1 MLTALPVSSEQRLQQ
16 IALARQ
22 AVLHGGKSQPGIL
35 AEPWIER
42 SWQRCLA
49 SGKKPEQT
57 VGFDILPPQILR
69 RTEEANQVLAA
80 AARPVLEKL
89 GAASASTRYF
99 AILTNAQGVVVD
111 VNGAIDRRDRRVD
124 LITRIGVDLSED
136 SVGTTAIGAALTELQ
151 PVWLHRGEHF
161 FNANSAY
168 SCAGAPLF
176 GPDGRCAGMLD
187 LTGVDTVE
195 RPELKHLVVQSA
207 RSIENALIQ
216 NRPHDLMIRLNW
228 SSQSLGDDMDGMV
241 CLDPD
246 GWVTGANPA
255 ARQMVPA
262 LQNAGAAAVHCSE
275 LFAMPYEMLFDAAK
289 SNPMSY
295 PQAIDV
301 PLWSG
306 LRLHALPL
314 LRGRAPAAGRL
325 GGRGTPVPTLQLKD
339 IETALIRKAVSDARG
354 NIVKAARA
362 LGISRATVYRRLG
375 ERPTK

>member
-16 IALARQ
+16 IAHARK
-22 AVLHGGKSQPGIL
+22 AVLQGGKSQPGML
-35 AEPWIER
+35 GEPWIER

-49 SGKKPEQT
+49 SGKSPEQA
-57 VGFDILPPQILR
+57 VSFDMLSPQTQR
-69 RTEEANQVLAA
+69 RTEEANQVLVQ

-89 GAASASTRYF
+89 GAAIASTRYF

-111 VNGAIDRRDRRVD
+111 VNGAIDRRDRRVE

-216 NRPHDLMIRLNW
+216 NRPHDLLIRLNW
-228 SSQSLGDDMDGMV
+228 SSQNLGDDMDGMV

-262 LQNAGAAAVHCSE
+262 LQKSDASAVHCSE

-289 SNPMSY
+289 SNPLAY

-314 LRGRAPAAGRL
+314 LHGRAPGAGRL
-325 GGRGTPVPTLQLKD
+325 GGRGAPAPTLQLKD

-354 NIVKAARA
+354 NIMKAARA

-375 ERPTK
+375 DRPK